1 MRKDCIYTFRKI
13 QTQRKNNPLYFY
25 YYYYV
30 PDIQFPAERQ
40 SHLLISHAYAS
51 MYMYFHTFF
60 KTQMVEY
67 CFVFQA

>member
-1 MRKDCIYTFRKI
+1 MRKDCVYTLRKI
-13 QTQRKNNPLYFY
+13 QTQRKNNSP
-25 YYYYV
+25 YV

-40 SHLLISHAYAS
+40 PHLITHAYAS

-67 CFVFQA
+67 YVLFFKHSLS